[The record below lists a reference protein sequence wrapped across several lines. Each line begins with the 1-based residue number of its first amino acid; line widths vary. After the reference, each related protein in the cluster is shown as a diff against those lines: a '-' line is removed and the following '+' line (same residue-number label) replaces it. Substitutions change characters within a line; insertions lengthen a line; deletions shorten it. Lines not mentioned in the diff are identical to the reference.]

1 MGINPPLYTLEQLAE
16 MIGVSLD
23 TLRRVARA
31 YPSYFIKIAGRTI
44 IRASRLDELLELHE
58 GGEIATRSMTQES
71 REALALRRRELVS
84 QGSRP

>member
-44 IRASRLDELLELHE
+44 IRASR
-58 GGEIATRSMTQES
+58 S
-71 REALALRRRELVS
+71 
-84 QGSRP
+84 